1 MLTWIVTHSEPL
13 CKFLRP
19 LLDGFTPAQERHT
32 LNFIEALLVCAAKHK
47 TLAALTRLLQVPHAD
62 EYALADFFRVS
73 PWPAATLRQA
83 LTRWVL
89 ATVVTIQ
96 AKTGWHL
103 LFLGVDDALCRKD
116 VATQA
121 LEAVGLHYDHSVQRR
136 QKGQCTNASRYVSV
150 HLELGPVQ
158 FALAWRLYL
167 KRSQVKALN
176 RQRRAHGQPVLAY
189 HGLTELVLEMLREIA
204 PHLPTTCGVY
214 VLFDAWYD
222 NHQLQRF
229 IHAQGWHWICAARSN
244 RRLGRYPLAQW
255 WTHLGHQRIIRV
267 SMRSATR
274 SHSYSTRQ
282 TVGRLRRFPVPVK
295 AILSKRARRDKTPAY
310 FLCSDTSLSARC
322 ILKYYGYR
330 WSTEVDNWFLKER
343 FGLAD
348 YRLHSVEAITAWHT
362 LVFAAY
368 VFIQAQRIRP
378 LLTNPKA
385 SLCPP
390 GDVLAEHQRWHVR
403 HTVLHIAHLV
413 RAGYSDARLLRE
425 LALT

>member
-1 MLTWIVTHSEPL
+1 M
-13 CKFLRP
+13 
-19 LLDGFTPAQERHT
+19 
-32 LNFIEALLVCAAKHK
+32 
-47 TLAALTRLLQVPHAD
+47 
-62 EYALADFFRVS
+62 
-73 PWPAATLRQA
+73 
-83 LTRWVL
+83 L

-150 HLELGPVQ
+150 HLQLGSVQ

-204 PHLPTTCGVY
+204 PHLPTTCRVY

-229 IHAQGWHWICAARSN
+229 LHAQGWHWICAARSN

-255 WTHLGHQRIIRV
+255 WTHLGHQRITRV

-274 SHSYSTRQ
+274 SHLYSTRH

-295 AILSKRARRDKTPAY
+295 AIISKRARRDKTPAY
-310 FLCSDTSLSARC
+310 FLCSDTSLSVRC

-330 WSTEVDNWFLKER
+330 WSAEVDNWFLKER

-368 VFIQAQRIRP
+368 VFIQAQRVRP
-378 LLTNPKA
+378 LLTDPKA

-403 HTVLHIAHLV
+403 QTVLHIAQLV

-425 LALT
+425 LVLT